1 MKNEKGWRF
10 FSGLTQGFAHGAA
23 LEQDVEGL
31 V

>member
-1 MKNEKGWRF
+1 MKNGKGWRF
-10 FSGLTQGFAHGAA
+10 LSTLTLVFAHGAA

>member
-1 MKNEKGWRF
+1 MKNGKGWRF
-10 FSGLTQGFAHGAA
+10 LSGLTQVFAHGVA

>member
-10 FSGLTQGFAHGAA
+10 FSGLTQVLTHGAA